1 MQTKKQ
7 ALEALIE
14 ALNLFDNYPEL
25 YEMAGT
31 YEVIVSAIKVLKK
44 EVQKWFY
51 LSGTSELKGSH
62 LIVILRSR
70 T

>member
-1 MQTKKQ
+1 MKTKKQ

-31 YEVIVSAIKVLKK
+31 YQVMVDAINALKK
-44 EVQKWFY
+44 EV
-51 LSGTSELKGSH
+51 TE
-62 LIVILRSR
+62 
-70 T
+70 

>member
-1 MQTKKQ
+1 MKTNKQ

-31 YEVIVSAIKVLKK
+31 YEVIVSAIKALKK
-44 EVQKWFY
+44 EVQK
-51 LSGTSELKGSH
+51 
-62 LIVILRSR
+62 
-70 T
+70 